1 MAAFQLLGI
10 FFLCLGIGLSH
21 PLADLDNIGDD
32 EYIPMENPDLLG
44 GDMSGFEN
52 TDRNAVPT
60 DSMLWSGGVI
70 PYVTDPGLNATV
82 IPWVLQKAFDA
93 YTKNTCI
100 RFVPRTNEKDYIRI
114 FPGQGCYSN
123 VGKTGGAQPLSL
135 GLFCGWEAVI
145 VHELGHAVGF
155 YHEQNRS
162 DRDKYIRILWD
173 NIKPGAAD
181 QFFLL
186 KPHQNRLLTP
196 FDYNSIMLYGS
207 LTFSKDHKAGLRT
220 MEALDGSF
228 LKDPFAKNHMSESD
242 ITRIKKLYNCP

>member
-114 FPGQGCYSN
+114 FPGQGFLKS
-123 VGKTGGAQPLSL
+123 A
-135 GLFCGWEAVI
+135 E
-145 VHELGHAVGF
+145 
-155 YHEQNRS
+155 
-162 DRDKYIRILWD
+162 
-173 NIKPGAAD
+173 D

-186 KPHQNRLLTP
+186 KPHQNRLVTS
-196 FDYNSIMLYGS
+196 FDYDSIMLYGS
-207 LTFSKDHKAGLRT
+207 LTFSKDRKAGLRS
-220 MEALDGSF
+220 MEALDGSY
-228 LKDPFAKNHMSESD
+228 LKDPAVKRHLSQSD
-242 ITRIKKLYNCP
+242 ITTIKKLYNCP